1 MRIQV
6 NLSEEIISRLD
17 KQAKDIG
24 ITRSS
29 YCAVILGQAVVGYD
43 MAVNSLDKSI
53 NETFKK
59 VKSATTKR

>member
-6 NLSEEIISRLD
+6 NLSDEIISRLD

-24 ITRSS
+24 ISRSA
-29 YCAVILGQAVVGYD
+29 YCAVILGQAVAGYD

-59 VKSATTKR
+59 VKSASTKR